1 MSSDEE
7 DNDDLPKSSSSA
19 SRIASAILFG
29 NIDEN
34 GELADDIF
42 DEESRRHLDSLQSH
56 LSSIISYEDLIQEE
70 DGDDED
76 DDNSSQHRQSVNDKR
91 HDSDDDDKEQHQQQD
106 HVNGDKS
113 AEEAEQQQQICNK
126 KRLDTPLAAMLP
138 SKYADLDVTELF
150 PEFRHDQV
158 LRFSRLF
165 GPGKSSSL
173 PQIWKSVRNKRRN
186 RHIFENKLF
195 IVQQSKT
202 SPIQTDNKDIWQF
215 NACSVEDIPAD
226 MIEMDDEIR
235 LLQNDF
241 INDEYGKN
249 GDGKNEDR
257 NKIAEWRYGPARFWY
272 DRMKVPDNGEGF
284 DYGFK
289 LKDQDSFFDGDND
302 NDDDDENDVH
312 RSSVTKS
319 KPLEDLPKSNDDD
332 DAFHLVTQFHWEN
345 EVIWNADEVRQ
356 KILAKLN
363 DKHLASGWLPS
374 GHNRTATAF
383 TQQMRGSIAPK
394 SIPLP
399 QSSSSFKKNDGKK
412 NAADHSSKNDDQDD
426 QWFSIFPIENDD
438 LVYGLWEDSIIWD
451 SEAMDHIPEPP
462 LLVLDRNDENI
473 ILEVPN
479 DEDPNESNKNQPTK
493 EKKEGIRKSRLL
505 LGKAGVIAEPEIL
518 QPPSP
523 PSGEKDPYNISN
535 DEYYAQKTTTDA
547 TLKSNVGNNLI
558 QHSIPALELRQPF
571 FPTFLSYQR
580 LRAFHRPSLKR
591 YSHGAIADTLPH
603 GVQPLVKH
611 IKRKAKQREQE
622 RLASGGGEMFFMR
635 TPEDLTGK
643 DGDLIL
649 TEYSEEHPPLI
660 MQIGMATKIK
670 NYYRR
675 KLGKDSGAPNYKY
688 GETIYCHTSP
698 FLGNLMH
705 GQSIQALENNL
716 FRVPIYEHQLP
727 ETDFLVIRTRDNY
740 YIREVETIYTIGQEL
755 PLYEVP
761 GPNSK
766 KANNFMR
773 DFLQVFIF
781 RLFWKNN
788 DNPRR
793 IKMEDIKKAFPLH
806 SESSIRKRLK
816 QCADFKRTGMDSNW
830 WVLKSDF
837 RLPSEDEIRAMVSPE
852 ACCAY
857 YSMLAAEQRLKDA
870 GYGEKSMF
878 AQDDVEDED
887 LQVKMDDEVK
897 AAPWNTTRAFIS
909 AMKGKC
915 LLQLTGVAD
924 PTGCGEGFSYVRIPN
939 KPQQSKEEQQKEPLP
954 KKTVTGTDAD
964 LRRLPLNAAKQLLR
978 NFGVPDDEIKKL
990 SRWEVIDVVRTLST
1004 KQVKQQTGDSSGG
1017 PGEDDAM
1024 SKFARGNR
1032 FSIAEHQERYKE
1044 ECQRIFD
1051 LQNRVLA
1058 STEDLST
1065 DEDES
1070 EEEEDSEIEELGK
1083 NIESMLANKKTI
1095 NQISRDKEEEER
1107 RELKKLMLREESSNQ
1122 GDSKKRKNDSTAD
1135 DNDDANAQ
1143 MSSSTSGR
1151 ILKIYRTYTDSE
1163 GKEYVRIETVRKP
1176 AVIDTYVRIRT
1187 TKDDAFIKQFAS
1199 AMDEQQKEE
1208 KRKEKRRIQEQLRRM
1223 KRNQE
1228 REKLANSL
1236 RNSFG
1241 IMTTPN
1247 SSMNVSVGTMPSQ
1260 PSITTSTPASLASPF
1275 LFNTNLNP
1283 MNVGGTPLGTPTTSI
1298 DGMSSLKAAKK
1309 SSRKEKEANLKLKC
1323 GACGSLGHMR
1333 TNRACPLYGNPE
1345 TSSIT
1350 FGNDLSTD
1358 NDSCG
1363 GGSGGNFSQSTILN
1377 EENLVKLDETKLVL
1391 SKSVMKQFDLEQQK
1405 QQQLEQERLQKKA
1418 ASIKLKISKDLLKK
1432 RKKRSATQDN
1442 SDQLEYLQKPDYKS
1456 ANRRR
1461 TDPLV
1466 VLSDIFEEIW
1476 NEMRS
1481 MPDSEPFHQPVNV
1494 KTVPDYYNIITRP
1507 MDLQSIRQNIRNKR
1521 YKNREEFLNDVNLIV
1536 KNSEIYNGLNH
1547 VLSAISRR
1555 LMELCVLKIQQK
1567 EEELIKLEKLIN
1579 PLLDEDQTAFSYILK
1594 TIVAQKLKTIPDT
1607 WSFHK
1612 PVNKK
1617 TVKNYY
1623 DIIKN
1628 PMDLETLEQNAS
1640 NHVYRTREAFLEHVG
1655 LIYENSVRFN
1665 GPDSEFTKK
1674 AAQIVEIANV
1684 ELKQYESQLIELEK
1698 AIGDHNIVGLDDDM
1712 IDDESNMAEEYDDDD
1727 QQQQPPL
1734 AKHPRLLF
1742 HDDDIDRNNQDTTD
1756 IVADDLQIESDDEDD
1771 DDDAG
1776 GGENSESLSGW
1787 HDIHQQQQQQHSDY
1801 IQWLKSN
1808 IKDSSTEPPPAIM
1821 TAIVEDRT
1829 QTLISIIVDR
1839 NKMLAAT
1846 YKTDDEF
1853 FNEFRKSSKVLFDN
1867 LILLKP
1873 VVTLNFI
1880 CDKLVLPT
1888 LINWKT
1894 GSLTF
1899 AEIECALYYF
1909 HVIGENL
1916 SIVDDI
1922 KCLENL
1928 VQALVTSSIS
1938 MFEHPITQS
1947 LYFDLI
1953 VRYEKF
1959 FNSNL
1964 NQLLSQIIVSFLD
1977 NRGLRNTNMKIRSKV
1992 CKLFNK
1998 FTKAYIRS
2006 KHNSQEKQQHFIDDI
2021 LKRIK
2026 DFLELDIVF
2035 DSPEDLVEQDLE
2047 HLIHSNHLIRQEQI
2061 KFTYPLSS
2069 SDHLQIYETVAF
2081 LIISNHHDVQHKRK
2095 LLEELFQKIWKKY
2108 QEFLEESQS
2117 IGLYLSQNGFTDSMV
2132 SQKASLQEK
2141 RFVIHYHMAHL
2152 IDIISATS
2160 KSFSSVNTVKTIG
2173 VQQLYL
2179 YSFELFVKSVVGQ
2192 TFDPDAQHILQSS
2205 IRLYLHRLIVCLGE
2219 DEMIPMLPDAI
2230 QTLFLSST
2238 EISAKSVLELIPL
2251 FNQIIPKYKHSWL
2264 FQRDILPFLD
2274 RIFCPLIALYFRLI
2288 IEANIDSEKISLQ
2301 KSYYSYL
2308 HLLTVHGLMPNFFD
2322 IGMLIDHS

>member
-1 MSSDEE
+1 MMSSGEE
-7 DNDDLPKSSSSA
+7 DNDDLPRSSSA
-19 SRIASAILFG
+19 SRITSVILFG

-34 GELADDIF
+34 GELTDDIF
-42 DEESRRHLDSLQSH
+42 DDECRRHLDSLQPH
-56 LSSIISYEDLIQEE
+56 LSSIIPFEDLI
-70 DGDDED
+70 ED
-76 DDNSSQHRQSVNDKR
+76 DDDDDSSQQRQSDNDKR
-91 HDSDDDDKEQHQQQD
+91 LSDDDDGKGSDSDLDIKSEIAVDYSDINEFVADEEQSFVEDLLNNIIQTNKNDNCDDDDYDDDKNQNLGSQSDGKQKDNQIEIQKDKDGFVIPQQPIRKTDSLTVKSNNIQIEEQQQD
-106 HVNGDKS
+106 HIDGDNDKLCEGS
-113 AEEAEQQQQICNK
+113 EQQSQTCK

-138 SKYADLDVTELF
+138 SKYADLDVTKLF
-150 PEFRHDQV
+150 PEFRHNQV

-165 GPGKSSSL
+165 GPDKSSSL
-173 PQIWKSVRNKRRN
+173 PQIWKSVRNS
-186 RHIFENKLF
+186 IFENKLF
-195 IVQQSKT
+195 IVQQTKIP
-202 SPIQTDNKDIWQF
+202 PIDKNNRDIWQF
-215 NACSVEDIPAD
+215 DACPVEDIPAD

-235 LLQNDF
+235 LMQNDF
-241 INDEYGKN
+241 IDDEHGKN
-249 GDGKNEDR
+249 GAGENEDR

-272 DRMKVPDNGEGF
+272 DRMKVPENGDGF

-289 LKDQDSFFDGDND
+289 LKNQDSFIDGDDD
-302 NDDDDENDVH
+302 NKKDDH
-312 RSSVTKS
+312 CSSATKS
-319 KPLEDLPKSNDDD
+319 KQSPLDNQPLSNDDD

-383 TQQMRGSIAPK
+383 TQQMRGSAAPK
-394 SIPLP
+394 SIPIP
-399 QSSSSFKKNDGKK
+399 SSSSSFKKND
-412 NAADHSSKNDDQDD
+412 DHDD

-438 LVYGLWEDSIIWD
+438 LVYGLWEDSVIWD
-451 SEAMDHIPEPP
+451 SEAMDRIPEPP

-547 TLKSNVGNNLI
+547 TLKSNVGSNLI

-622 RLASGGGEMFFMR
+622 RQASGGGEMFFMR

-660 MQIGMATKIK
+660 MQVGMATKIK

-688 GETIYCHTSP
+688 GETVYCHTSP
-698 FLGNLMH
+698 FLGNLQH
-705 GQSIQALENNL
+705 GQSQQALENNL

-740 YIREVETIYTIGQEL
+740 HIREVETIYTVGQEL

-878 AQDDVEDED
+878 APDDAEDED

-897 AAPWNTTRAFIS
+897 AAPWNTSRAFVS

-978 NFGVPDDEIKKL
+978 KFGVPDDEIKKL

-1004 KQVKQQTGDSSGG
+1004 KQVKQQTGDSNGG
-1017 PGEDDAM
+1017 QGEDDAM

-1095 NQISRDKEEEER
+1095 NQISRDREEEER

-1122 GDSKKRKNDSTAD
+1122 GMSGDSKKRKNDSNAD
-1135 DNDDANAQ
+1135 DNDNNDENAL
-1143 MSSSTSGR
+1143 MFSSSSTGR
-1151 ILKIYRTYTDSE
+1151 ILKIYRTFTDSE

-1176 AVIDTYVRIRT
+1176 AVIDTYVHIRT
-1187 TKDDAFIKQFAS
+1187 TKDDAFIKQFVS

-1241 IMTTPN
+1241 ITTTPN
-1247 SSMNVSVGTMPSQ
+1247 STMNIGSISGAMPSQ
-1260 PSITTSTPASLASPF
+1260 PPLIATSTPASLASPF
-1275 LFNTNLNP
+1275 LFNPNLNP
-1283 MNVGGTPLGTPTTSI
+1283 MGVGGTPLGTPTTPI
-1298 DGMSSLKAAKK
+1298 DGISSSSSSKVTKR
-1309 SSRKEKEANLKLKC
+1309 SSRKDKETNLKLKC
-1323 GACGSLGHMR
+1323 GACGSVGHMR

-1345 TSSIT
+1345 AGSIT
-1350 FGNDLSTD
+1350 FGNGNDLSAD
-1358 NDSCG
+1358 DSIG
-1363 GGSGGNFSQSTILN
+1363 GGGGVIGTNLNQSSTILN

-1391 SKSVMKQFDLEQQK
+1391 SKSVMKQLYLEQQK
-1405 QQQLEQERLQKKA
+1405 QQQLELERQQNKA
-1418 ASIKLKISKDLLKK
+1418 ASIKLKKPKDVLKK

-1442 SDQLEYLQKPDYKS
+1442 NDRLDYLQKPYYKS

-1466 VLSDIFEEIW
+1466 ILSKIFEEIW

-1481 MPDSEPFHQPVNV
+1481 VPDSEPFHQPVNV

-1507 MDLQSIRQNIRNKR
+1507 MDLQSIRQNIRNER
-1521 YKNREEFLNDVNLIV
+1521 YKNREEFLNDVNMIV
-1536 KNSEIYNGLNH
+1536 KNSQIYNGPNH
-1547 VLSAISRR
+1547 VLSTIARR

-1567 EEELIKLEKLIN
+1567 EEEFIKLEK
-1579 PLLDEDQTAFSYILK
+1579 
-1594 TIVAQKLKTIPDT
+1594 
-1607 WSFHK
+1607 
-1612 PVNKK
+1612 
-1617 TVKNYY
+1617 
-1623 DIIKN
+1623 
-1628 PMDLETLEQNAS
+1628 
-1640 NHVYRTREAFLEHVG
+1640 
-1655 LIYENSVRFN
+1655 
-1665 GPDSEFTKK
+1665 
-1674 AAQIVEIANV
+1674 
-1684 ELKQYESQLIELEK
+1684 
-1698 AIGDHNIVGLDDDM
+1698 AICDHNITGLDDM
-1712 IDDESNMAEEYDDDD
+1712 IDDKSNIAEEFDDN
-1727 QQQQPPL
+1727 QQQQSMKPPP
-1734 AKHPRLLF
+1734 AKQARLF
-1742 HDDDIDRNNQDTTD
+1742 QDDMDENHQDTTD
-1756 IVADDLQIESDDEDD
+1756 IVAGDLQIESGDESDD
-1771 DDDAG
+1771 DP
-1776 GGENSESLSGW
+1776 ESLFGW
-1787 HDIHQQQQQQHSDY
+1787 HDVHHHQQQQQHSFISEQQSSSYHQNVDDFDENY
-1801 IQWLKSN
+1801 DPSEFLLKSSFAQQSSLYHQQQQQKQSFESNRQMAIDDDN
-1808 IKDSSTEPPPAIM
+1808 ID
-1821 TAIVEDRT
+1821 D
-1829 QTLISIIVDR
+1829 
-1839 NKMLAAT
+1839 
-1846 YKTDDEF
+1846 DDENDNDMDHN
-1853 FNEFRKSSKVLFDN
+1853 NEPF
-1867 LILLKP
+1867 
-1873 VVTLNFI
+1873 
-1880 CDKLVLPT
+1880 
-1888 LINWKT
+1888 
-1894 GSLTF
+1894 
-1899 AEIECALYYF
+1899 
-1909 HVIGENL
+1909 
-1916 SIVDDI
+1916 VD
-1922 KCLENL
+1922 
-1928 VQALVTSSIS
+1928 
-1938 MFEHPITQS
+1938 
-1947 LYFDLI
+1947 
-1953 VRYEKF
+1953 
-1959 FNSNL
+1959 
-1964 NQLLSQIIVSFLD
+1964 VS
-1977 NRGLRNTNMKIRSKV
+1977 
-1992 CKLFNK
+1992 
-1998 FTKAYIRS
+1998 
-2006 KHNSQEKQQHFIDDI
+2006 
-2021 LKRIK
+2021 
-2026 DFLELDIVF
+2026 
-2035 DSPEDLVEQDLE
+2035 QDLDVSDSDDDDDGDVAE
-2047 HLIHSNHLIRQEQI
+2047 SNAN
-2061 KFTYPLSS
+2061 
-2069 SDHLQIYETVAF
+2069 DG
-2081 LIISNHHDVQHKRK
+2081 
-2095 LLEELFQKIWKKY
+2095 EEDNDLWF
-2108 QEFLEESQS
+2108 
-2117 IGLYLSQNGFTDSMV
+2117 
-2132 SQKASLQEK
+2132 
-2141 RFVIHYHMAHL
+2141 
-2152 IDIISATS
+2152 
-2160 KSFSSVNTVKTIG
+2160 
-2173 VQQLYL
+2173 
-2179 YSFELFVKSVVGQ
+2179 
-2192 TFDPDAQHILQSS
+2192 
-2205 IRLYLHRLIVCLGE
+2205 
-2219 DEMIPMLPDAI
+2219 
-2230 QTLFLSST
+2230 
-2238 EISAKSVLELIPL
+2238 
-2251 FNQIIPKYKHSWL
+2251 
-2264 FQRDILPFLD
+2264 
-2274 RIFCPLIALYFRLI
+2274 
-2288 IEANIDSEKISLQ
+2288 
-2301 KSYYSYL
+2301 
-2308 HLLTVHGLMPNFFD
+2308 
-2322 IGMLIDHS
+2322 

>member
-1 MSSDEE
+1 
-7 DNDDLPKSSSSA
+7 
-19 SRIASAILFG
+19 
-29 NIDEN
+29 
-34 GELADDIF
+34 
-42 DEESRRHLDSLQSH
+42 
-56 LSSIISYEDLIQEE
+56 
-70 DGDDED
+70 
-76 DDNSSQHRQSVNDKR
+76 
-91 HDSDDDDKEQHQQQD
+91 
-106 HVNGDKS
+106 
-113 AEEAEQQQQICNK
+113 
-126 KRLDTPLAAMLP
+126 MLP

-150 PEFRHDQV
+150 PEFRHNQV

-195 IVQQSKT
+195 IVQQTKT
-202 SPIQTDNKDIWQF
+202 PPIDKNNRDIWEF
-215 NACSVEDIPAD
+215 DACPVEDIPAD

-235 LLQNDF
+235 LMQNDF
-241 INDEYGKN
+241 IDDEHGKN
-249 GDGKNEDR
+249 SAGENEDR

-272 DRMKVPDNGEGF
+272 DRMKVPENGDGF

-289 LKDQDSFFDGDND
+289 LKNQDSFIDGDDD
-302 NDDDDENDVH
+302 NGDENDDNNKDDH
-312 RSSVTKS
+312 CSSATKS
-319 KPLEDLPKSNDDD
+319 KQSPLDNQPLSNDDD
-332 DAFHLVTQFHWEN
+332 DAFHLVTQLNWEN

-383 TQQMRGSIAPK
+383 TQQMRGSAAPK
-394 SIPLP
+394 SIPIP
-399 QSSSSFKKNDGKK
+399 SSSSSFKKNDGKK
-412 NAADHSSKNDDQDD
+412 NTADSSKNDDHDD
-426 QWFSIFPIENDD
+426 QWFSIFPIENED
-438 LVYGLWEDSIIWD
+438 LVYGLWEDSVIWD
-451 SEAMDHIPEPP
+451 SEAMDRIPEPP

-547 TLKSNVGNNLI
+547 TLKSNVGSNLI

-622 RLASGGGEMFFMR
+622 RQASGGGEMFFMR

-660 MQIGMATKIK
+660 MQVGMATKIK

-688 GETIYCHTSP
+688 GETVYCHTSP
-698 FLGNLMH
+698 FLGNLQH
-705 GQSIQALENNL
+705 GQSQQALENNL

-740 YIREVETIYTIGQEL
+740 HIREVETIYTVGQEL

-761 GPNSK
+761 GANSK

-878 AQDDVEDED
+878 APDDAEDED

-897 AAPWNTTRAFIS
+897 AAPWNTSRAFVS

-978 NFGVPDDEIKKL
+978 KFGVPDDEIKKL

-1004 KQVKQQTGDSSGG
+1004 KQVKQQTGDSNGG
-1017 PGEDDAM
+1017 QGEDDAM

-1095 NQISRDKEEEER
+1095 NQISRDREEEER

-1122 GDSKKRKNDSTAD
+1122 GMSGDSKKRKNDSNAD
-1135 DNDDANAQ
+1135 DNDNNDGNAL
-1143 MSSSTSGR
+1143 MSSSSSTGR
-1151 ILKIYRTYTDSE
+1151 ILKIYRTFTDSE

-1241 IMTTPN
+1241 ITTTLN
-1247 SSMNVSVGTMPSQ
+1247 STMNIGSISGAMPSQ
-1260 PSITTSTPASLASPF
+1260 PPLIATSTPASLASPF
-1275 LFNTNLNP
+1275 LFNPNLNP
-1283 MNVGGTPLGTPTTSI
+1283 MGVGGTPLGTPTTPI
-1298 DGMSSLKAAKK
+1298 DLISSSSSSSKVTKR
-1309 SSRKEKEANLKLKC
+1309 SSRKDKETNLKLKC
-1323 GACGSLGHMR
+1323 GACGSVGHMR

-1345 TSSIT
+1345 AGSIT
-1350 FGNDLSTD
+1350 FGNGNDLSAD
-1358 NDSCG
+1358 DSIG
-1363 GGSGGNFSQSTILN
+1363 GGGGVIGTNLNQSSTILN

-1391 SKSVMKQFDLEQQK
+1391 SKSVMKQLDLEQQK
-1405 QQQLEQERLQKKA
+1405 QQQLELERQQKKA
-1418 ASIKLKISKDLLKK
+1418 ASIKLKIPKDVLKK

-1442 SDQLEYLQKPDYKS
+1442 NDRLDYLQKPDYKS

-1466 VLSDIFEEIW
+1466 ILSDIFEEIW

-1521 YKNREEFLNDVNLIV
+1521 YKNREEFLNDVNMIV
-1536 KNSEIYNGLNH
+1536 KNSEIYNGPNH
-1547 VLSAISRR
+1547 VLSTIARR

-1567 EEELIKLEKLIN
+1567 EEELIKLEKVIN

-1628 PMDLETLEQNAS
+1628 PMDLDTLEQNAT
-1640 NHVYRTREAFLEHVG
+1640 NHVYKTRETFLEHVG

-1665 GPDSEFTKK
+1665 GPDSEFTRK
-1674 AAQIVEIANV
+1674 AAQIVEVANI
-1684 ELKQYESQLIELEK
+1684 ELKQYESQLIVLEK
-1698 AIGDHNIVGLDDDM
+1698 AIGDHNITGLDDDM
-1712 IDDESNMAEEYDDDD
+1712 IDDESNMAEEYDDD
-1727 QQQQPPL
+1727 QQQQSMQPPP
-1734 AKHPRLLF
+1734 AKQARLF
-1742 HDDDIDRNNQDTTD
+1742 QDVDMDENQQDTTD
-1756 IVADDLQIESDDEDD
+1756 IVADDLQIESGDESDD
-1771 DDDAG
+1771 DDDDDDDDP
-1776 GGENSESLSGW
+1776 ESLSGW
-1787 HDIHQQQQQQHSDY
+1787 HDAHHHQQQQQHSFISEQQSSSYHQNVDDFDENYDPSEFLLKSSFAQQSTLYHQQQQQQQKQSFE
-1801 IQWLKSN
+1801 SN
-1808 IKDSSTEPPPAIM
+1808 RQMAIDDDN
-1821 TAIVEDRT
+1821 ID
-1829 QTLISIIVDR
+1829 D
-1839 NKMLAAT
+1839 
-1846 YKTDDEF
+1846 DDE
-1853 FNEFRKSSKVLFDN
+1853 NDN
-1867 LILLKP
+1867 DMDHNNQP
-1873 VVTLNFI
+1873 VV
-1880 CDKLVLPT
+1880 D
-1888 LINWKT
+1888 
-1894 GSLTF
+1894 
-1899 AEIECALYYF
+1899 
-1909 HVIGENL
+1909 
-1916 SIVDDI
+1916 
-1922 KCLENL
+1922 
-1928 VQALVTSSIS
+1928 
-1938 MFEHPITQS
+1938 
-1947 LYFDLI
+1947 
-1953 VRYEKF
+1953 
-1959 FNSNL
+1959 
-1964 NQLLSQIIVSFLD
+1964 VS
-1977 NRGLRNTNMKIRSKV
+1977 
-1992 CKLFNK
+1992 
-1998 FTKAYIRS
+1998 
-2006 KHNSQEKQQHFIDDI
+2006 
-2021 LKRIK
+2021 
-2026 DFLELDIVF
+2026 
-2035 DSPEDLVEQDLE
+2035 QDLDV
-2047 HLIHSNHLIRQEQI
+2047 
-2061 KFTYPLSS
+2061 
-2069 SDHLQIYETVAF
+2069 SDSDDDDNDGDVAEP
-2081 LIISNHHDVQHKRK
+2081 NDDDG
-2095 LLEELFQKIWKKY
+2095 EEDNDLWF
-2108 QEFLEESQS
+2108 
-2117 IGLYLSQNGFTDSMV
+2117 
-2132 SQKASLQEK
+2132 
-2141 RFVIHYHMAHL
+2141 
-2152 IDIISATS
+2152 
-2160 KSFSSVNTVKTIG
+2160 
-2173 VQQLYL
+2173 
-2179 YSFELFVKSVVGQ
+2179 
-2192 TFDPDAQHILQSS
+2192 
-2205 IRLYLHRLIVCLGE
+2205 
-2219 DEMIPMLPDAI
+2219 
-2230 QTLFLSST
+2230 
-2238 EISAKSVLELIPL
+2238 
-2251 FNQIIPKYKHSWL
+2251 
-2264 FQRDILPFLD
+2264 
-2274 RIFCPLIALYFRLI
+2274 
-2288 IEANIDSEKISLQ
+2288 
-2301 KSYYSYL
+2301 
-2308 HLLTVHGLMPNFFD
+2308 
-2322 IGMLIDHS
+2322 

>member
-7 DNDDLPKSSSSA
+7 DNDDDYLTKSSSSSSLSA
-19 SRIASAILFG
+19 NRIASAILFG

-34 GELADDIF
+34 GELTDNIF
-42 DEESRRHLDSLQSH
+42 DDDECRRHIDSLKPH
-56 LSSIISYEDLIQEE
+56 LSSIISYEDIIEN
-70 DGDDED
+70 DDQDDD
-76 DDNSSQHRQSVNDKR
+76 DDNDSKQRPQSDNNDKR
-91 HDSDDDDKEQHQQQD
+91 SSDDDGKESDFDTDLKSVNAVDYSDINELVDDYDDEKQSFVEDLLENINRKTENDYYDDNDNYDDDSLTSNRPKDNDNHEIQKDKDGFVIPQQPIHRKILSNDIGEDQID
-106 HVNGDKS
+106 QSKS
-113 AEEAEQQQQICNK
+113 NEENEQQQQQQQQACK

-173 PQIWKSVRNKRRN
+173 PQIWKSVRNKRKN

-195 IVQQSKT
+195 IVQQQSKT
-202 SPIQTDNKDIWQF
+202 SSPSIDMDGNNNKDIWQF
-215 NACSVEDIPAD
+215 NACSLNDIPAD
-226 MIEMDDEIR
+226 MIELDDEIR

-241 INDEYGKN
+241 LDDEYGKN
-249 GDGKNEDR
+249 GSGKNDDH
-257 NKIAEWRYGPARFWY
+257 NKIAEWRYGPAKFWY
-272 DRMKVPDNGEGF
+272 DRMKVPENGDGF

-289 LKDQDSFFDGDND
+289 LKKQDTFFDDND
-302 NDDDDENDVH
+302 NRDDNDRSDKDGH
-312 RSSVTKS
+312 REPSTLNNPSSAT
-319 KPLEDLPKSNDDD
+319 LSNDDD
-332 DAFHLVTQFHWEN
+332 DAFHLVTQYHWEN
-345 EVIWNADEVRQ
+345 EIIWNADEVRQ

-383 TQQMRGSIAPK
+383 TQQIRGSITPK
-394 SIPLP
+394 PLP
-399 QSSSSFKKNDGKK
+399 QSSSSSSSSSLKKNDNKK
-412 NAADHSSKNDDQDD
+412 NNPDKNDDQDGGGGGGD
-426 QWFSIFPIENDD
+426 QWFSIFPIENED

-473 ILEVPN
+473 ILEIPK
-479 DEDPNESNKNQPTK
+479 DEDPNENNKNQPTK

-523 PSGEKDPYNISN
+523 PSSEKDPYNISN
-535 DEYYAQKTTTDA
+535 DEYYAQKANTTDV
-547 TLKSNVGNNLI
+547 TLKSNVGSNLI

-591 YSHGAIADTLPH
+591 YSHGTIADTLPH

-622 RLASGGGEMFFMR
+622 RQASGGGEMFFMR

-660 MQIGMATKIK
+660 MQVGMATKIK

-688 GETIYCHTSP
+688 GETIYSHSSP
-698 FLGNLMH
+698 FLGNLLH

-740 YIREVETIYTIGQEL
+740 HIREVETIYTVGQEL

-830 WVLKSDF
+830 WVLKADF

-878 AQDDVEDED
+878 APDDAEDED

-978 NFGVPDDEIKKL
+978 KFGVPDDEIKKL

-1004 KQVKQQTGDSSGG
+1004 KQVKQQTGDSTGG

-1058 STEDLST
+1058 SNEDLST

-1107 RELKKLMLREESSNQ
+1107 RELKKLMLRDELSNQ
-1122 GDSKKRKNDSTAD
+1122 GGGKRKNDPNAD
-1135 DNDDANAQ
+1135 NADNNDNNDLQ
-1143 MSSSTSGR
+1143 MSSSSTSSGR

-1187 TKDDAFIKQFAS
+1187 TKDDTFIKQFAS
-1199 AMDEQQKEE
+1199 TMDEQQKEE

-1236 RNSFG
+1236 RNSYG
-1241 IMTTPN
+1241 IMTTTANNNFSMMNIGGGSIGSISGIGSMQPQ
-1247 SSMNVSVGTMPSQ
+1247 SST
-1260 PSITTSTPASLASPF
+1260 TTSTPLSANLSSPF
-1275 LFNTNLNP
+1275 SFNIGGSSGG
-1283 MNVGGTPLGTPTTSI
+1283 VGNIGTPTTSSI
-1298 DGMSSLKAAKK
+1298 DGLSSSSTLNRKK
-1309 SSRKEKEANLKLKC
+1309 SGNRKEKETKLKC
-1323 GACGSLGHMR
+1323 GACGSVGHMR
-1333 TNRACPLYGNPE
+1333 TNRACPLYGIAD
-1345 TSSIT
+1345 SGSIP

-1358 NDSCG
+1358 DSFGASGGGG
-1363 GGSGGNFSQSTILN
+1363 GGSSNFIGGSISQSTNLDD
-1377 EENLVKLDETKLVL
+1377 ENFVKLDETKLVL
-1391 SKSVMKQFDLEQQK
+1391 SKTVMKQLDLEQQK
-1405 QQQLEQERLQKKA
+1405 QQQLEQERLQKKSTAA
-1418 ASIKLKISKDLLKK
+1418 ASIKLKIPKDILKK

-1442 SDQLEYLQKPDYKS
+1442 NDQLDYLQKPDYKS

-1466 VLSDIFEEIW
+1466 ILSDIFEEIW

-1481 MPDSEPFHQPVNV
+1481 IQDSEPFHQPVNV

-1521 YKNREEFLNDVNLIV
+1521 YKNREEFLNDINLIV
-1536 KNSEIYNGLNH
+1536 KNSEIYNGPNH
-1547 VLSAISRR
+1547 VLSVIARR

-1567 EEELIKLEKLIN
+1567 EDELIKLEKVIN
-1579 PLLDEDQTAFSYILK
+1579 PLLDEDQIAFSYILR

-1628 PMDLETLEQNAS
+1628 PMDLDTLEQNAA
-1640 NHVYRTREAFLEHVG
+1640 NHLYRTREKFLEHVN
-1655 LIYENSVRFN
+1655 LIYENSVKFN
-1665 GPDSEFTKK
+1665 GPDSEFTRK
-1674 AAQIVEIANV
+1674 AGQIVDVANN
-1684 ELKQYESQLIELEK
+1684 ELKQYELQLIELEK
-1698 AIGDHNIVGLDDDM
+1698 AIDNHNIDRFNDDDDEM
-1712 IDDESNMAEEYDDDD
+1712 MMVDDDYDDDYESNMAEEYDDD
-1727 QQQQPPL
+1727 QQPPP
-1734 AKHPRLLF
+1734 AKQPRF
-1742 HDDDIDRNNQDTTD
+1742 NDGDDRNPNETD
-1756 IVADDLQIESDDEDD
+1756 IVADDLQIESGDESDD
-1771 DDDAG
+1771 DDD
-1776 GGENSESLSGW
+1776 ERSESGW
-1787 HDIHQQQQQQHSDY
+1787 QQQQQQHSFIGEQQQQQQQSSYHQNMDDFDENY
-1801 IQWLKSN
+1801 DPSEFLLKS
-1808 IKDSSTEPPPAIM
+1808 S
-1821 TAIVEDRT
+1821 
-1829 QTLISIIVDR
+1829 
-1839 NKMLAAT
+1839 
-1846 YKTDDEF
+1846 
-1853 FNEFRKSSKVLFDN
+1853 
-1867 LILLKP
+1867 
-1873 VVTLNFI
+1873 
-1880 CDKLVLPT
+1880 
-1888 LINWKT
+1888 
-1894 GSLTF
+1894 F
-1899 AEIECALYYF
+1899 AQQ
-1909 HVIGENL
+1909 
-1916 SIVDDI
+1916 S
-1922 KCLENL
+1922 
-1928 VQALVTSSIS
+1928 
-1938 MFEHPITQS
+1938 S
-1947 LYFDLI
+1947 LY
-1953 VRYEKF
+1953 
-1959 FNSNL
+1959 
-1964 NQLLSQIIVSFLD
+1964 
-1977 NRGLRNTNMKIRSKV
+1977 
-1992 CKLFNK
+1992 
-1998 FTKAYIRS
+1998 
-2006 KHNSQEKQQHFIDDI
+2006 QQ
-2021 LKRIK
+2021 
-2026 DFLELDIVF
+2026 
-2035 DSPEDLVEQDLE
+2035 
-2047 HLIHSNHLIRQEQI
+2047 
-2061 KFTYPLSS
+2061 
-2069 SDHLQIYETVAF
+2069 
-2081 LIISNHHDVQHKRK
+2081 
-2095 LLEELFQKIWKKY
+2095 
-2108 QEFLEESQS
+2108 
-2117 IGLYLSQNGFTDSMV
+2117 
-2132 SQKASLQEK
+2132 
-2141 RFVIHYHMAHL
+2141 
-2152 IDIISATS
+2152 
-2160 KSFSSVNTVKTIG
+2160 
-2173 VQQLYL
+2173 QQ
-2179 YSFELFVKSVVGQ
+2179 Q
-2192 TFDPDAQHILQSS
+2192 QP
-2205 IRLYLHRLIVCLGE
+2205 
-2219 DEMIPMLPDAI
+2219 
-2230 QTLFLSST
+2230 
-2238 EISAKSVLELIPL
+2238 
-2251 FNQIIPKYKHSWL
+2251 
-2264 FQRDILPFLD
+2264 
-2274 RIFCPLIALYFRLI
+2274 
-2288 IEANIDSEKISLQ
+2288 IEANLDDNIEDANNNGNEPIVDVSQDLDVSDSDDDDDDNDNGDAADNNNADDNEEDNELW
-2301 KSYYSYL
+2301 
-2308 HLLTVHGLMPNFFD
+2308 F
-2322 IGMLIDHS
+2322 